1 MYQPQPWYYS
11 HAILMVFTW
20 GTCSCHEFII
30 WLLFYFIFCPV
41 FPPTVRC
48 VGISISPH
56 KSPVWGSH
64 NTHSDHLIRSNLK
77 NENALHIFLN
87 RISRPLNDKYSNFFI
102 ISLFSKM
109 DWNISR
115 AAWFHQHLRKCNAN
129 LVFIFSG
136 LCPWALANSEFQ
148 NHNWSALV
156 RLL

>member
-30 WLLFYFIFCPV
+30 WPLFYFIFCPV

-77 NENALHIFLN
+77 NENALLIFLN
-87 RISRPLNDKYSNFFI
+87 RISRPLNDKYSNFLSFPFFQKWTEISHGQLGFI
-102 ISLFSKM
+102 NTYVNAMQISYLSSQDFVLE
-109 DWNISR
+109 
-115 AAWFHQHLRKCNAN
+115 HL
-129 LVFIFSG
+129 LI
-136 LCPWALANSEFQ
+136 Q
-148 NHNWSALV
+148 NFKIITEVH
-156 RLL
+156 

>member
-30 WLLFYFIFCPV
+30 WPLFYFIFCPV

-102 ISLFSKM
+102 ISLFFQK
-109 DWNISR
+109 WTEISHGQLGFINTYVN
-115 AAWFHQHLRKCNAN
+115 AMQISYLSSQDFVLKHL
-129 LVFIFSG
+129 LI
-136 LCPWALANSEFQ
+136 Q
-148 NHNWSALV
+148 NFKIITEVH
-156 RLL
+156 

>member
-30 WLLFYFIFCPV
+30 WPLFYFIFCPV

-102 ISLFSKM
+102 ISLFFQK
-109 DWNISR
+109 WTEIS
-115 AAWFHQHLRKCNAN
+115 HVQ
-129 LVFIFSG
+129 LVFINTYVNAMQISY
-136 LCPWALANSEFQ
+136 LSFQ
-148 NHNWSALV
+148 DFVLEH
-156 RLL
+156 LLIQNFKIITEVH